1 MSKTTLRNIIVSLI
15 MIFVSLGV
23 FLFMVYFVTD
33 QGARLEEQII
43 VLEGERAQE
52 LSYVWLQ
59 KLTEET
65 KSDRQQLDGFFL
77 SQESDSIDF
86 LNQVETLAPKVNVSI
101 ETKSLKLVEDKVS
114 DSEWIQSSF
123 LLLGS
128 RDEVNHFIK
137 ILETLPYISRIIHIE
152 MSSLSNVEWQAEVI
166 MQVRVLTYD
175 K

>member
-1 MSKTTLRNIIVSLI
+1 
-15 MIFVSLGV
+15 
-23 FLFMVYFVTD
+23 
-33 QGARLEEQII
+33 
-43 VLEGERAQE
+43 
-52 LSYVWLQ
+52 
-59 KLTEET
+59 EET